1 MSIKPQ
7 CRRRGAVALLL
18 AGVAAGGL
26 LAGSPL
32 GAPAAQAQSAWNG
45 GSSPEDLRY
54 RLDTLDAELADLR
67 ARLGG
72 ARVSPAAG
80 GAAGALSNSNVTQL
94 EGEVRRLTASVEEM
108 QNEIRRIGEEA
119 ARRFSD
125 IEFRL
130 TELEGG
136 DVGSLE
142 PVPPLGGAA
151 SPVAPAPPENTVPE
165 PVRAPTARPSQSTGA
180 GGQSPVS
187 PPASGIVQ
195 GPSGQGG
202 FAGVAVPLP
211 GQSGQQVAS
220 VAEQGS
226 LDRAVQDVRQGRFDQ
241 ADERLRKFLK
251 QNPTSPLTS
260 EAWYWLGESQFV
272 RGNHAEAARSF
283 LNGYNAD
290 QAGPRAPHNLY
301 RLGVTLGRLGQTNE
315 ACLTLRE
322 VRTRFPDAPD
332 GIVEQADA
340 EADALACG

>member
-1 MSIKPQ
+1 MSMKPEL
-7 CRRRGAVALLL
+7 RRRGAALLL

-26 LAGSPL
+26 LAGSPVWT
-32 GAPAAQAQSAWNG
+32 PAALAQSAWNG
-45 GSSPEDLRY
+45 ASAEELRH
-54 RLDTLDAELADLR
+54 RLDRLDAELADIR

-72 ARVSPAAG
+72 GVSPAAG
-80 GAAGALSNSNVTQL
+80 SAAGVLSNSSVTQL

-108 QNEIRRIGEEA
+108 QNQLRRIGEEA

-142 PVPPLGGAA
+142 PVPPLGAA
-151 SPVAPAPPENTVPE
+151 APVAPPPAANTVPA
-165 PVRAPTARPSQSTGA
+165 PTRAPALPAQSA
-180 GGQSPVS
+180 APGGQSPAKAA
-187 PPASGIVQ
+187 ASGIIK
-195 GPSGQGG
+195 GPPGQGG
-202 FAGVAVPLP
+202 FSGVAVPLP
-211 GQSGQQVAS
+211 GQSGQRVAS
-220 VAEQGS
+220 VPAAEQGE
-226 LDRAVQDVRQGRFDQ
+226 LDRAVQDVRQGRYDQ
-241 ADERLRKFLK
+241 ADGRLRKFLK
-251 QNPTSPLTS
+251 QYPASPLTS

-290 QAGPRAPHNLY
+290 RAGPRAPHNLY

-322 VRTRFPDAPD
+322 VRSQFPGAPD